1 MSKQTREEE
10 QKILAQM
17 EEAMREKG
25 QKTQTEEKPVTEDSP
40 SQATH
45 CYRCKTLMEDGVCP
59 TCGFKLYVP
68 ISEEKRKKIKKIT
81 TVIGFA
87 VFVVVFIL
95 FRLSKS

>member
-17 EEAMREKG
+17 EEAMREEG
-25 QKTQTEEKPVTEDSP
+25 QKAQTEEKSVTDSP

-68 ISEEKRKKIKKIT
+68 ISEEKREKIKKIT

-87 VFVVVFIL
+87 VFIVVFIV